1 MSTSIIPDIYRHT
14 ARKSTVSRN
23 IKSQAKNVASLPV
36 TNTCKEE
43 PSIFDTI
50 QCDIKLESDSPPME
64 QSFVI
69 IRDNEIEQMIVEQ
82 TNDEIIREIIEQIQN
97 QIQSDVLI
105 QLMDVNPN
113 CTSISMDIHHTI
125 DAMMDQLEENMY
137 DRSINTMNNEC
148 E

>member
-23 IKSQAKNVASLPV
+23 VKSQVKTVASLPV

-43 PSIFDTI
+43 PSIFETI
-50 QCDIKLESDSPPME
+50 QCDIKLESDSLPME

-69 IRDNEIEQMIVEQ
+69 IPDNEIEQMVVEQ
-82 TNDEIIREIIEQIQN
+82 TNDEIIRQIIEQIQN
-97 QIQSDVLI
+97 DVLI
-105 QLMDVNPN
+105 QLMDVNPD

-125 DAMMDQLEENMY
+125 DAMMDRLEENMC
-137 DRSINTMNNEC
+137 DRNIDTTNNEC